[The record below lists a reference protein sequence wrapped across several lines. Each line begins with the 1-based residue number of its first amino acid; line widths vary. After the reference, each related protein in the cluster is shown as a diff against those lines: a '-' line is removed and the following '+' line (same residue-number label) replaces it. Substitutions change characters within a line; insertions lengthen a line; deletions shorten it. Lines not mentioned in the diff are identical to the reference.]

1 MLVHNKCS
9 GSYEIQFKSGK
20 NYVGKGREARM
31 NVSARLHSKLNN
43 DPVVSMTWEYAP
55 DTNTAFVDEYFK
67 MAVRGVNNPNTYNKI
82 WSPGRKIFMNFIA
95 KS

>member
-1 MLVHNKCS
+1 M
-9 GSYEIQFKSGK
+9 I
-20 NYVGKGREARM
+20 
-31 NVSARLHSKLNN
+31 VSARSHSKLNN
-43 DPVVSMTWEYAP
+43 DPVISMTWKYAP

-82 WSPGRKIFMNFIA
+82 WSPGRKIFMNFIS